1 MTRDESNQRATQDC
15 LESHKGPGSSL
26 PIYAQCNPGVA
37 HSTAE
42 KAQGQKSPVIFSLW
56 IIAHQAPLSGKN
68 TRVGCHA
75 FLQGIFPTQGSN
87 LYLLCLLHW
96 QVGSL
101 PLVPPGKP
109 PHG

>member
-42 KAQGQKSPVIFSLW
+42 KAQGQKSPVIFSHPDNQAGGSAEQGNEQVSRSQENQVLAQVCPD
-56 IIAHQAPLSGKN
+56 IA
-68 TRVGCHA
+68 
-75 FLQGIFPTQGSN
+75 
-87 LYLLCLLHW
+87 
-96 QVGSL
+96 
-101 PLVPPGKP
+101 
-109 PHG
+109 